1 MTVQTVTFGTEQF
14 NSFNASGSGTD
25 LVSNWN
31 VTASVTTAEAPL
43 TGALDNATARIVS
56 LVNYTQLLWDNP
68 SVNSVNQVQ
77 IATANSGSGGAQ
89 SANITTTTA
98 QSTSFSGTL
107 NYLVDRTVGTRY
119 YGFQKQNTSNLR
131 FSTHTSSGNDTWLN
145 GVANATT
152 GFLDR
157 RLTGTIL
164 IHSVPNEPTS
174 VALSTRT
181 ANTITLTWTAPTD
194 TGSGTIL
201 GYRVLAKPN
210 SMANVNANWGVSVVV
225 SESSIGNSG
234 TSTAIAN
241 VTGIY
246 YSANTTTVPIMPG
259 TSYDFMV
266 SALNSVTNGL
276 NPDYSVT
283 TAHTGTRT
291 AVFTANTLGGIYTT
305 GGVFAPA
312 DVKVYTTGG
321 VWANGNVMVYN
332 GTSWVN
338 WNYRP

>member
-1 MTVQTVTFGTEQF
+1 MTAQTVNFGTEQF
-14 NSFNASGSGTD
+14 NSFNGNGAGTD
-25 LVSNWN
+25 VVSNWN
-31 VTASVTTAEAPL
+31 VSATISAGEAPL
-43 TGALDNATARIVS
+43 TGALDNATARIIS

-68 SVNSVNQVQ
+68 NVSSVNQVQ
-77 IATANSGSGGAQ
+77 IATNSSGGGGAQ
-89 SANITTTTA
+89 SANITTSTS

-107 NYLVDRTVGTRY
+107 NYLIDRSVGTRY

-131 FSTHTSSGNDTWLN
+131 FSTYTTTGNDTWQN
-145 GVANATT
+145 GTVLYA
-152 GFLDR
+152 DR
-157 RLTGTIL
+157 RLTGSIL
-164 IHSVPNEPTS
+164 VHSMPNEPTS
-174 VALSTRT
+174 VVLSART
-181 ANTITLTWTAPTD
+181 ANSITLSWTSPTD

-210 SMANVNANWGVSVVV
+210 SLANVNANWGVGVV
-225 SESSIGNSG
+225 SGQTLNIGN
-234 TSTAIAN
+234 TSTGATLAN
-241 VTGIY
+241 ITGIY

-266 SALNSVTNGL
+266 SALNSVTDGL
-276 NPDYSVT
+276 NTDYSVT
-283 TAHTGTRT
+283 TAHTGTRS
-291 AVFTANTLGGIYTT
+291 ALFTSNTLGGVYTT

-321 VWANGNVMVYN
+321 VWANANVMVYN

>member
-14 NSFNASGSGTD
+14 ESFSAFGAGTD
-25 LVSNWN
+25 LVANWN

-43 TGALDNATARIVS
+43 TGALDNATARLVS
-56 LVNYTQLLWDNP
+56 LVNYTQLLWAAPN
-68 SVNSVNQVQ
+68 VNAVNQVQ
-77 IATANSGSGGAQ
+77 IATADTGAGGAQ

-119 YGFQKQNTSNLR
+119 YGFQKQNAANMR
-131 FSTHTSSGNDTWLN
+131 FSTHTSTNNDIWRDGTVSL
-145 GVANATT
+145 A
-152 GFLDR
+152 DR

-174 VALSTRT
+174 VALSSRT
-181 ANTITLTWTAPTD
+181 ANSITLSWTAPTD

-201 GYRVLAKPN
+201 GYRILAKPN
-210 SMANVNANWGVSVVV
+210 SLANVNANWGVSVVV
-225 SESSIGNSG
+225 GQSELGNSG
-234 TSTAIAN
+234 SSTTSAN
-241 VTGIY
+241 ITGVY
-246 YSANTTTVPIMPG
+246 YSANTTTLPIYSG

-266 SALNSVTNGL
+266 SALNSVTDGL
-276 NPDYSVT
+276 TADYSLT
-283 TAHTGTRT
+283 TGHVGTRS
-291 AVFTANTLGGIYTT
+291 ALFTSNTLGGIYTT

-321 VWANGNVMVYN
+321 AWANGNVMVYD